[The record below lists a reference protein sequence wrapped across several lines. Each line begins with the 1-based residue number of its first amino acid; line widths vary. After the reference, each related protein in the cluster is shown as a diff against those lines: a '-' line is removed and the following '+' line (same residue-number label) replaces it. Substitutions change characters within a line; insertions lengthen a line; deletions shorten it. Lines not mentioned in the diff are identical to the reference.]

1 MRWAVLVAIAACG
14 GGSSEGKRGEKPK
27 AGGVD
32 ETKAEK
38 GAKDLIEEIYEDI
51 NHGGTDSLQ
60 PTLAANLVVFGPRKA
75 DAFASRSDAVTALKT
90 VVDPKAKQKPELK
103 SGGLSIVSSP
113 GGRSAWASDV
123 IDIDGQP
130 LAMTA
135 VLTNADDI
143 WLLDVAALAGTPAM
157 KKVHKNLKQEAVV
170 PPAMAAPAKVEGNA
184 QGAVDRFQKGLGDQS
199 VWGADL
205 AERTDSVWIGP
216 AAGDVTKG
224 KKDIKKAWKKRMK
237 ANVREAAAGEISA
250 AATPDKQLAW
260 VTAPVVRFEDD
271 EEPLPLRVFAVFE
284 KSSGDWKLIALQESV
299 AFDEAGAGA
308 VYKKTAAPPK
318 AKVEEPPPKEQP
330 KPDKKKKKK
339 KKKPASDDDG

>member
-1 MRWAVLVAIAACG
+1 MRWAALVAIAACG
-14 GGSSEGKRGEKPK
+14 GGSTEGKHGEKPK
-27 AGGVD
+27 GGSVD

-38 GAKDLIEEIYEDI
+38 GAKDLVEEIYEDV
-51 NHGGTDSLQ
+51 NHGETDSLQ
-60 PTLAANLVVFGPRKA
+60 PTLAAQLVVFGPRKA
-75 DAFASRSDAVTALKT
+75 DTFGSRSDAVTALKT
-90 VVDPKAKQKPELK
+90 VVDPKAKKKPELK

-123 IDIDGQP
+123 IDVDGQP

-143 WLLDVAALAGTPAM
+143 WLLDVAALADTPTL
-157 KKVHKNLKQEAVV
+157 KKVHKQLKQEAVV
-170 PPAMAAPAKVEGNA
+170 PPGMAAPGKVDDNAK
-184 QGAVDRFQKGLGDQS
+184 GAVDRFQKGLGDQS
-199 VWGADL
+199 LWGEDL
-205 AERTDSVWIGP
+205 AAHTDSVWMGP

-224 KKDIKKAWKKRMK
+224 KKDIKKAWKKRLK
-237 ANVREAAAGEISA
+237 ANVREAAAGEITA

-260 VTAPVVRFEDD
+260 VTAPVVRFEDE

-284 KSSGDWKLIALQESV
+284 KSSGEWKLIALQESV

-318 AKVEEPPPKEQP
+318 AAKTEEKPKDEP
-330 KPDKKKKKK
+330 KPEKKKKKK